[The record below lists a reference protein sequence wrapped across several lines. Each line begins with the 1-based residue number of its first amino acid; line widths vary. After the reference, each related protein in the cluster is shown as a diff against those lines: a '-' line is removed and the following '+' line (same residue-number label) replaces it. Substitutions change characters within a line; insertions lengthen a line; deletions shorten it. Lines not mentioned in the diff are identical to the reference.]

1 MATEQYQN
9 EQPMVFQ
16 PEAQVSQQAAPV
28 TINPIETKPKE
39 ISLMVDT
46 PSGLRN
52 VPLKFTRSSIVNAE
66 RQGILN
72 MSGAEHAPIA
82 FLYALTLAA
91 VRTTIPNATQTQVD
105 NALDVFLDEKDENGY
120 PKNSFKDLSDVLIEQ
135 YTSFFGIG
143 EDTVSTLA

>member
-9 EQPMVFQ
+9 NQPMVYQ
-16 PEAQVSQQAAPV
+16 PGVNVAQDEPQQ
-28 TINPIETKPKE
+28 TIEPIEVKPKE
-39 ISLMVDT
+39 ISLLVDT

-91 VRTTIPNATQTQVD
+91 VRTTIPNATQVQVD